1 MFILTHRDRV
11 FDPLCCCAIETVLQ
25 ICFGNFTSSLVQ
37 NGQRCTIRILRKTNC
52 FILKT
57 RLNLKHPAEL
67 IKDAAGIFL
76 IWEFK
81 SVWLHCQRSP
91 ARAFYVKLQIFHQPG
106 WQSRATLEETTTK
119 KKKNTGKPDAT
130 QMIWSVPV
138 SAGNVIHISVLLSLC
153 ILFKVQQLSIWAID
167 PAEIVK

>member
-1 MFILTHRDRV
+1 ML
-11 FDPLCCCAIETVLQ
+11 LCHWDCSADLLWKFHQQFSPERAAMHYS
-25 ICFGNFTSSLVQ
+25 NF
-37 NGQRCTIRILRKTNC
+37 KTNC

-67 IKDAAGIFL
+67 MKDAAGIFL

-81 SVWLHCQRSP
+81 NVWLHCQRSP

>member
-67 IKDAAGIFL
+67 MKDAAGIFL

-81 SVWLHCQRSP
+81 NVWLHCQRSP
-91 ARAFYVKLQIFHQPG
+91 AQAFYVKLQIFHQPG

-119 KKKNTGKPDAT
+119 KKKKHGQTRCDTDDLICACISGKRDT
-130 QMIWSVPV
+130 
-138 SAGNVIHISVLLSLC
+138 HISAVVTLYP
-153 ILFKVQQLSIWAID
+153 V
-167 PAEIVK
+167 

>member
-57 RLNLKHPAEL
+57 RLNLMHPAEL
-67 IKDAAGIFL
+67 MKDAAGIFL

-81 SVWLHCQRSP
+81 NVWLHCQRSP

-119 KKKNTGKPDAT
+119 KKKTRAN
-130 QMIWSVPV
+130 QMQHRWFDLCLYQRETWYTYQCCCHFV
-138 SAGNVIHISVLLSLC
+138 SCLKCNS
-153 ILFKVQQLSIWAID
+153 
-167 PAEIVK
+167 